1 MTQVLLSEHIAQKLQ
16 QVAKERGATLMEL
29 VEQIVEDYLAR
40 TQYDE
45 ATDPAIGLLVGPT
58 DLADNAKA
66 FLFHEIKSESGWTQ
80 KETAE

>member
-16 QVAKERGATLMEL
+16 QVAKARGATLMEL

-45 ATDPAIGLLVGPT
+45 ESDPAIGLLTGPT
-58 DLADNAKA
+58 DLADNAKT
-66 FLFHEIKSESGWTQ
+66 FLIHKIKNESGWTQ
-80 KETAE
+80 KETL